1 MSKLRE
7 LRLKMRLSQPKL
19 AVTAKVHPATI
30 YNIEVGKTRPSL
42 NTRIKLASALC
53 VKPSE
58 IE

>member
-7 LRLKMRLSQPKL
+7 LRLKMQLSQPKL

-30 YNIEVGKTRPSL
+30 YNVEVGKTKPSL
-42 NTRIKLASALC
+42 NTRIKLAKALC
-53 VKPSE
+53 VEQSD